1 MSHIQI
7 QNLSYKYPLGKNN
20 VLQNINLE
28 IEKGKLYTIVGENG
42 SGKTT
47 LCNILRGFIPWFHKG
62 ELDGSVI
69 IDGKDLLEYE
79 LEDLALKV
87 GYVFQ
92 NPFTQISGIK
102 ETVFEEIAYGLENL
116 GVESIEIEQRV
127 NDVMNLLGIQYLKD
141 KHPMNLS
148 GGQKQRVVF
157 ASIIVMEP
165 DILVIDE
172 PTSQLDPQGTEEI
185 FNIINIMKKKG
196 KTIILVEHKMELI
209 AEYSDYV
216 LVLKDGELVISGKTE
231 IVLTDER
238 LLTYLGS
245 LPQYAR
251 LGIEMI
257 KNDLLIE
264 KIPIT
269 ERESIEIIMKCIL
282 QENKVTEVS

>member
-28 IEKGKLYTIVGENG
+28 IENGKLYTIVGENG

-185 FNIINIMKKKG
+185 FNIINIMKQKG